1 MQQSERDLPKENG
14 LPARGKGQE
23 GKGCHLPPETQRAA
37 MADAARSD
45 ARCSALHQHMQR
57 SAVFPS
63 KRHLP
68 PLKTVNLSLQIGISP
83 YLCRHEKDCITHYIY
98 MHVALP
104 VVP

>member
-1 MQQSERDLPKENG
+1 MQQSERDLTKESG

-57 SAVFPS
+57 SAIFPS

-68 PLKTVNLSLQIGISP
+68 PLKTVNSFLQIGISP

-98 MHVALP
+98 MRATLP
-104 VVP
+104 VMP